1 MWRFNACVGH
11 NGWNGDFSYVDGYDE
26 SVRAMGEHIFKSGQ
40 ATIDTIVYPYMFL
53 VRHCVEI
60 FLKRY
65 LKSFGR
71 IKGNITIDDKFLKS
85 SHDISNLWI
94 RFERAFTRFDERTIE
109 DVHKLKAFVNFIADI
124 DPNGQTFRYAYNI
137 ENKLHLTDRNIINL
151 KEVHEE
157 YLKFSDSIKIFE
169 MMYCYLEEE
178 YSCNTFTENLSRVK
192 IEEISQQLPNRQEWS
207 KKGNIKE
214 TIANIRSD
222 YNISANE
229 MNKCIKIIESNYK
242 FSNNIGLE
250 KKISLSI
257 SVLKIYINKFL
268 KIYKSCILRAKG
280 FHKTSEEEYNYTI
293 QCIEELKLIFKYE
306 LTKEDA
312 LELYCLYKFN
322 YAEYPEK
329 YDEVRPSI
337 ALNPN
342 EDENYIRKE
351 ISQSHAF
358 LRIWRS
364 LESLG
369 QTSLLTAVHD
379 TILAGEWE

>member
-1 MWRFNACVGH
+1 MWRFNACVGY

-26 SVRAMGEHIFKSGQ
+26 SVKAMGEHIFKSGQ

-65 LKSFGR
+65 LKSFGM
-71 IKGNITIDDKFLKS
+71 IKGNMIIDDKFLKS
-85 SHDISNLWI
+85 SHDISRLWI
-94 RFERAFTRFDERTIE
+94 RFERDFTRFDERTIE
-109 DVHKLKAFVNFIADI
+109 DVHKLKDFVNFIADM

-157 YLKFSDSIKIFE
+157 YLKFLDNIKNFKI
-169 MMYCYLEEE
+169 MYCYLEEE

-207 KKGNIKE
+207 KKNNIKE
-214 TIANIRSD
+214 IIANIRSD

-229 MNKCIKIIESNYK
+229 MSKCIKIIESNYE

-257 SVLKIYINKFL
+257 SVLKLYINEFL
-268 KIYKSCILRAKG
+268 KIYKSCVLRAKG
-280 FHKTSEEEYNYTI
+280 FHKTSEEEYDYTI
-293 QCIEELKLIFKYE
+293 QCIEKLNIIIKDELS
-306 LTKEDA
+306 KEEV

-322 YAEYPEK
+322 PAEYPEK
-329 YDEVRPSI
+329 YDEVRPTI

-369 QTSLLTAVHD
+369 QTSLLIAVHD